1 METKPLSGPGVAP
14 VRLSALL
21 FPAAAA
27 TVQVL
32 SFGSTVNVF
41 GTEPSPLYAGC
52 VLLVYSA
59 VRSSTIHSYG
69 LSSTPFP
76 GILSSPPLMESM

>member
-21 FPAAAA
+21 FQLAA